1 MPQLSLHSPLGPL
14 TLSEE
19 DGKIISLDWGWGRDQ
34 TETPLLCEARDWL
47 DKWFDDPKVVGAF
60 PFPLEPFGTAYQ
72 KKVWDALCAIPVG
85 SITTYQALAQKV
97 GGSPRSIGQAV
108 GRNPIPILIPC
119 HRVVAQRGLGGYS
132 GDGGIDDKRWLLNLE
147 EAPLAL

>member
-47 DKWFDDPKVVGAF
+47 DKWFDDPKAVRAF

>member
-14 TLSEE
+14 TLTEE
-19 DGKIISLDWGWGRDQ
+19 EGKIISLDWGWGRDQ

-47 DKWFDDPKVVGAF
+47 DKWFDDPKASGAF
-60 PFPLEPFGTAYQ
+60 PFPLEPFGTPYQ
-72 KKVWDALCAIPVG
+72 KKIWAALCAIPVG
-85 SITTYQALAQKV
+85 SVTTYQALAQQV
-97 GGSPRSIGQAV
+97 GGSPRSVGQAV

-132 GDGGIDDKRWLLNLE
+132 GDSGIEDKQWLLNLE
-147 EAPLAL
+147 EARLTA